1 MAAKEIFD
9 PVEEVIAAVANGEVV
24 VVIDDEFR
32 ENEGDL
38 ILAADKAT
46 AATVNFMATHGKGLI
61 CAPITRDRAEQL
73 GLPPMASTKDRFDT
87 AFTVSVD
94 AKEGVTTGISA
105 ADRARTIRLLADPE
119 VLRSELDVPGHMFPL
134 VAKDGGVLLRPGHT
148 EAAVDLARLAGSSP
162 AGVICEIMNDDGSMA
177 RTADLEAFVQR
188 HELKCCRIIDLIR
201 YRQRRESLVDKS
213 GVVKIPSHYAEDDF
227 ELHCYVSAIDGK
239 EHIGLVYGEP
249 AGLDNV
255 LVRVHSECLTGDVLR
270 SARCDCGE
278 QLEEALHRI
287 ADEGCGV
294 LVYLRQEGR
303 GIGLINKIKAYK
315 LQEEGLDTVEANEKL
330 GFAADLRDYSVAAH
344 ILGDLGVRSVRLMT
358 NNPKKVDG
366 LREFG
371 IEVAERVPLVI
382 PPQEDNV
389 FYLQTKKDRLGH
401 LL

>member
-162 AGVICEIMNDDGSMA
+162 AGVICEIMNDDAIQINHIDS
-177 RTADLEAFVQR
+177 QR
-188 HELKCCRIIDLIR
+188 SITLQALLLHSTE
-201 YRQRRESLVDKS
+201 YRK
-213 GVVKIPSHYAEDDF
+213 
-227 ELHCYVSAIDGK
+227 
-239 EHIGLVYGEP
+239 
-249 AGLDNV
+249 
-255 LVRVHSECLTGDVLR
+255 T
-270 SARCDCGE
+270 
-278 QLEEALHRI
+278 
-287 ADEGCGV
+287 
-294 LVYLRQEGR
+294 
-303 GIGLINKIKAYK
+303 
-315 LQEEGLDTVEANEKL
+315 
-330 GFAADLRDYSVAAH
+330 
-344 ILGDLGVRSVRLMT
+344 
-358 NNPKKVDG
+358 
-366 LREFG
+366 
-371 IEVAERVPLVI
+371 
-382 PPQEDNV
+382 
-389 FYLQTKKDRLGH
+389 
-401 LL
+401 